1 VTVDLRF
8 WRQVSPSPG
17 GIDLRFGDGPPP
29 ASNEVVGTLAAALPA
44 VSLPPFALSATGYQR
59 VVVGATLSATLPAPA
74 LSLAFEA
81 TETVPRTL
89 GVLAASLPPA
99 QTALGVA
106 VSAEIVKPS
115 TLAASLPAVG
125 LPPVAILAAAVDYDQ
140 ALPDAIGPGIN
151 ARHVA
156 TRDDPV
162 QLAVQQQPMLAT
174 RTPAKAHQTTADP
187 LHTSNTLGQQ
197 QMIVASRASAQR
209 AHHGLPLGNGRT
221 LGHTDTLRQ
230 RRTITT
236 PAQHAIPLA
245 AGTHSAHQERIR
257 FRHRLRA
264 DQQQAEHLTTR
275 ASPVHQEAL
284 RTATRR
290 YVGQQQMLPLPLGWW
305 QIAYPYPEPP
315 FDPNAPSSPVAL
327 KFCRLADGT
336 TALVF
341 GCPKPQQPGT
351 GTVVV
356 PISEVYLVI
365 NDFSLVRVDTG
376 QPIDVEDFS
385 ATLDADS
392 WTWGWSATLHAD
404 LMPMVR
410 SPALGE
416 HVELRATVN
425 GTPLHLVV
433 ERMGRDR
440 RFADARL
447 KIAGRGRAAW
457 LAAPHAPIETRYN
470 AEARTA
476 QQLLADALTING
488 VSIGWSIDWR
498 LSDWLVPAGAWSH
511 QGSYMDAATR
521 IAEAGGGYVQA
532 HNTAQQL
539 IILPRY
545 PAAPWHWTSQ
555 TPDIDLPEDVC
566 EVEGIEWQDK
576 PAHNAVWVHG
586 GASGRRDRIRRAGTA
601 ADRTAPTIIDPL
613 ATAPEMTRQRG
624 LAALGDTGRQ
634 AHITLRLP
642 VLAETGIIQPGKLI
656 RYTESGVSRLGLSRS
671 VQIDQRFPDLWQTIR
686 IETHEL
692 EPV

>member
-1 VTVDLRF
+1 MTVDLRF
-8 WRQVSPSPG
+8 WRQVTPSPG
-17 GIDLRFGDGPPP
+17 AVDLRFGDGPPP
-29 ASNEVVGTLAAALPA
+29 ASNEAVGTLAAGLPVAALPA
-44 VSLPPFALSATGYQR
+44 LSLAATGTQRVIVGAALSA
-59 VVVGATLSATLPAPA
+59 SLPAPA
-74 LSLAFEA
+74 LSLTFAASEF
-81 TETVPRTL
+81 VPRTL
-89 GVLAASLPPA
+89 GTLAASLSPA
-99 QTALGVA
+99 HTALGVA
-106 VSAEIVKPS
+106 ASAEIVEAS
-115 TLAASLPAVG
+115 TLAATLPAVG
-125 LPPVAILAAAVDYDQ
+125 LPPLSIVTAGIEYDQ
-140 ALPDAIGPGIN
+140 ALPDAIGPGVF
-151 ARHVA
+151 ARHLA
-156 TRDDPV
+156 TQDDPV
-162 QLAVQQQPMLAT
+162 GITVQQQPMLAA

-187 LHTSNTLGQQ
+187 LHASTTARQQ
-197 QMIVASRASAQR
+197 QMQPASRASAQR
-209 AHHGLPLGNGRT
+209 AQHGIPLGNGRSI
-221 LGHTDTLRQ
+221 GHADTLRQ
-230 RRTITT
+230 RRTITA
-236 PAQHAIPLA
+236 PAQHGIPLA
-245 AGTHSAHQERIR
+245 NGAHSQHQERIR
-257 FRHRLRA
+257 FRHRLRS
-264 DQQQAEHLTTR
+264 DQTHAEKVTTTATARAQQAR
-275 ASPVHQEAL
+275 K
-284 RTATRR
+284 TATPL
-290 YVGQQQMLPLPLGWW
+290 YVGHQHAAKLPVGWW
-305 QIAYPYPEPP
+305 QATYPWPEPP
-315 FDPNAPSSPVAL
+315 TPELPANL
-327 KFCRLADGT
+327 RFCRLADGT

-365 NDFSLVRVDTG
+365 NAFSLVRVDTG